1 MSDAYIAPRSG
12 LVITLKFL
20 DFSPFFLGGV
30 INEYL
35 GNSLLTPNM

>member
-1 MSDAYIAPRSG
+1 MLYIAPRSG
-12 LVITLKFL
+12 LVITWKFL

-30 INEYL
+30 INDHL

>member
-1 MSDAYIAPRSG
+1 MLYIAPHSG

-30 INEYL
+30 INDHL
-35 GNSLLTPNM
+35 GNSLLTPNV